1 MEDDHDEDKM
11 EDMKLDN
18 DRKCHWRMVF
28 EDNGGGV
35 SNKKELLHA
44 KTWDFYVNEK
54 EKLIKDGYW
63 VEVVGHDGKKVLW
76 EVVDDHVV

>member
-1 MEDDHDEDKM
+1 MVSEENYGRVDD
-11 EDMKLDN
+11 
-18 DRKCHWRMVF
+18 WR
-28 EDNGGGV
+28 
-35 SNKKELLHA
+35 ELLHA
-44 KTWDFYVNEK
+44 QRWDVYVNEK